1 MTTTRKRSWSGRA
14 SPGPDPSVTP
24 GEFEIAAARL
34 YREVWGR
41 AVAALTRTLR
51 DLDLAEDVLQ
61 EAWIVALERWRADGV
76 PSDPTAW
83 LLTTA
88 RNKAVDRIR
97 RATNLK
103 SKERLLVESDSTDP
117 LAEIPDSS
125 ITDDRLRLMFTC
137 CHPALSIEARVALT
151 LRTLGGLTTPEIASA
166 FLVTDTTMGQRLS
179 RAKRKIK
186 VAGIPYEVP
195 PDHALPERLASIL
208 AVNYLIF
215 SEGYASS
222 SGTQLVRRE
231 LCEEAIRLARLL
243 VAFMPDEAE
252 ARGLLALLLLH
263 HSRRMARLGP
273 SGDLVLLEDQDRT
286 QWDRAAIEEGLALV
300 ERALPLGAGPYLL
313 QAAIAGAHAG
323 ADSFESTDWAQIVV
337 LYGLLYERAPS
348 PVVELNRA
356 VAVAM
361 RDGAAVGLDLIDR
374 IRAEKSLERFHL
386 LHAARADLLRRM
398 GRNDEAAESYERA
411 LELQQS
417 APERRY
423 LENRLAEVRNRSSL
437 HTSESGN
444 P

>member
-1 MTTTRKRSWSGRA
+1 MTIRRRSWSGRA
-14 SPGPDPSVTP
+14 SSAPESPVAPD
-24 GEFEIAAARL
+24 EFEVATARL

-41 AVAALTRTLR
+41 AVAALNRTLG

-61 EAWIVALERWRADGV
+61 EAWLVAIERWRREGI

-103 SKERLLVESDSTDP
+103 SKERLLVETDSTDP
-117 LAEIPDSS
+117 WADMPASS

-166 FLVTDTTMGQRLS
+166 FLVTETTMGQRLS
-179 RAKRKIK
+179 RAKRKIG

-208 AVNYLIF
+208 AVIYLVF
-215 SEGYASS
+215 TEGYSSS
-222 SGTQLVRRE
+222 SGEQLVRLE

-243 VAFMPDEAE
+243 VALMPDEAE
-252 ARGLLALLLLH
+252 ARGILALMILH
-263 HSRRMARLGP
+263 HSRRRARLSA
-273 SGDLVLLEDQDRT
+273 SGDILLLEDQVRA
-286 QWDRAAIEEGLALV
+286 QWDRAAIEEGLELV
-300 ERALPLGAGPYLL
+300 ERALPLGTPGPYLL
-313 QAAIAGAHAG
+313 QAAIAGVHAG
-323 ADSFESTDWAQIVV
+323 ADSFEATDWAQIVA

-361 RDGAAVGLDLIDR
+361 RDGVAVGFELIDR
-374 IRAEKSLERFHL
+374 LMADKRLERFHL

-398 GRNDEAAESYERA
+398 GRNEEAAVSYQRA

-417 APERRY
+417 TPERRY
-423 LENRLAEVRNRSSL
+423 LEQRLAEARSS
-437 HTSESGN
+437 G
-444 P
+444 

>member
-1 MTTTRKRSWSGRA
+1 
-14 SPGPDPSVTP
+14 
-24 GEFEIAAARL
+24 
-34 YREVWGR
+34 VWGR
-41 AVAALTRTLR
+41 AVAALTRTLG

-103 SKERLLVESDSTDP
+103 SKERLLVEPDSTDP

-286 QWDRAAIEEGLALV
+286 QWDRAAIEEGLPWWNA
-300 ERALPLGAGPYLL
+300 
-313 QAAIAGAHAG
+313 
-323 ADSFESTDWAQIVV
+323 
-337 LYGLLYERAPS
+337 
-348 PVVELNRA
+348 
-356 VAVAM
+356 
-361 RDGAAVGLDLIDR
+361 
-374 IRAEKSLERFHL
+374 RF
-386 LHAARADLLRRM
+386 R
-398 GRNDEAAESYERA
+398 
-411 LELQQS
+411 S
-417 APERRY
+417 APVLICCRRRSQA
-423 LENRLAEVRNRSSL
+423 LTPVPIRSSPPTGL
-437 HTSESGN
+437 RSWSFTDCSTKELLPPSSSSTARSQWRCATER

>member
-1 MTTTRKRSWSGRA
+1 MSTRRRSWSGRA
-14 SPGPDPSVTP
+14 SPRPDPSVAP
-24 GEFEIAAARL
+24 GEFEVATARL

-41 AVAALTRTLR
+41 AVAALMRTLG

-61 EAWIVALERWRADGV
+61 EAWIVALERWRRDGV

-103 SKERLLVESDSTDP
+103 SKERLLVEPDSTDP
-117 LAEIPDSS
+117 FAEIPASS

-166 FLVTDTTMGQRLS
+166 FLVAETTMGQRLS

-208 AVNYLIF
+208 AVIYLVF
-215 SEGYASS
+215 TEGYASS
-222 SGTQLVRRE
+222 SGTQLVRSE

-243 VAFMPDEAE
+243 VALMPDEAE
-252 ARGLLALLLLH
+252 ARGLLALLLVH
-263 HSRRMARLGP
+263 HSRRRSRLDP
-273 SGDLVLLEDQDRT
+273 SGDIVLLEDQVRAE
-286 QWDRAAIEEGLALV
+286 WDRAAIEEGLALV
-300 ERALPLGAGPYLL
+300 ERALPLGTPGPYLL
-313 QAAIAGAHAG
+313 QAAIAGVHAG
-323 ADSFESTDWAQIVV
+323 ASSFEATDWAQIVA

-361 RDGAAVGLDLIDR
+361 RDGPAVGLDLIDR
-374 IRAEKSLERFHL
+374 LMAEKRLERFHL

-398 GRNDEAAESYERA
+398 GRREEAIVSYERA

-423 LENRLAEVRNRSSL
+423 LEARLAEVRDP
-437 HTSESGN
+437 G
-444 P
+444 

>member
-1 MTTTRKRSWSGRA
+1 M
-14 SPGPDPSVTP
+14 
-24 GEFEIAAARL
+24 
-34 YREVWGR
+34 
-41 AVAALTRTLR
+41 
-51 DLDLAEDVLQ
+51 
-61 EAWIVALERWRADGV
+61 
-76 PSDPTAW
+76 
-83 LLTTA
+83 
-88 RNKAVDRIR
+88 
-97 RATNLK
+97 
-103 SKERLLVESDSTDP
+103 
-117 LAEIPDSS
+117 
-125 ITDDRLRLMFTC
+125 
-137 CHPALSIEARVALT
+137 
-151 LRTLGGLTTPEIASA
+151 
-166 FLVTDTTMGQRLS
+166 
-179 RAKRKIK
+179 
-186 VAGIPYEVP
+186 
-195 PDHALPERLASIL
+195 
-208 AVNYLIF
+208 NYLIF

-323 ADSFESTDWAQIVV
+323 ADSFESTDWAQIVA

-437 HTSESGN
+437 HTSESEN